1 MLIPGEFW
9 EFCVWAYAGR
19 EFTGKS
25 RMRGCG
31 AAGPNMEHQF
41 YLNIYANMCSNE
53 QTFDRTGVRLHFLYE
68 HMFVKCFTKK
78 PQT

>member
-1 MLIPGEFW
+1 MRRMLVLGEFW

-41 YLNIYANMCSNE
+41 DSGYVI
-53 QTFDRTGVRLHFLYE
+53 E
-68 HMFVKCFTKK
+68 HQFGF
-78 PQT
+78 